1 MLRGDAATEDAMKT
15 KTKHIGRRERLAPS
29 QQLVMAVVGVEAQV

>member
-29 QQLVMAVVGVEAQV
+29 QQLVIAVVGVEAQV

>member
-1 MLRGDAATEDAMKT
+1 MLRGHAATEEAMKT
-15 KTKHIGRRERLAPS
+15 KTRHIGRRERLAPS